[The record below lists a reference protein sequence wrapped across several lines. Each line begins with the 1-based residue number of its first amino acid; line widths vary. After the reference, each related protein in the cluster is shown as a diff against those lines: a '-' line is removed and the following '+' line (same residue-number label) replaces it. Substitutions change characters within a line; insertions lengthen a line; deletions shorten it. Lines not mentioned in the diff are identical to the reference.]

1 MQEYTHHNIHDM
13 DAFAGL
19 NTEKRAIRLANGDRP
34 GEIVHGFYA
43 LVNDSGEPLPTR
55 PVPRS
60 YKLVPHLAMFRSQA
74 HQLQESNLPTQNV
87 TITDRVYDGGLR
99 ATREIHFDDLR
110 LDMPVGDGRLQD
122 DQTAR
127 MDTINSIDQSWAFQA
142 FAGAYRAYCRNQQ
155 VFGGQK
161 LYHARRKHTR
171 NLSPESITANSI
183 IGLDTFANN
192 RDYFRRM
199 TDVRMSPEQFG
210 QIISRTLAFKKG
222 RASDIILADDELTLA
237 DKRKAT
243 INQGLLGQMV
253 HRFENES
260 TDLGSTAWAAYNA
273 LTAWATHV
281 EDDALWFDNEKGMY
295 RTQKARTTDPNR
307 VPHVRMQRQQKVR
320 DVLDSHHWQNHMLAA
335 A

>member
-1 MQEYTHHNIHDM
+1 MQEYTHNNIHDM

-19 NTEKRAIRLANGDRP
+19 HTEKRAIRLANGDKP
-34 GEIVHGFYA
+34 GRFVNGFYA
-43 LVNDSGEPLPTR
+43 LVNDYGEPLPTR

-60 YKLVPHLAMFRSQA
+60 YKLVPHLDMFKSQA
-74 HQLQESNLPTQNV
+74 AQLQDSNLPTHNV
-87 TITDRVYDGGLR
+87 TVTDRVYDGGLR

-110 LDMPVGDGRLQD
+110 LDMPTRGGGDDGQV
-122 DQTAR
+122 AR

-199 TDVRMSPEQFG
+199 TDVKMTREQFG

-222 RASDIILADDELTLA
+222 RASDVILADDNLTLA

-243 INQGLLGQMV
+243 INQSLLGQMV
-253 HRFENES
+253 HRFEDES
-260 TDLGSTAWAAYNA
+260 TELGGTAWAAYNA

-281 EDDALWFDNEKGMY
+281 EDNAAWFDDKGTY

>member
-1 MQEYTHHNIHDM
+1 MQEYTHHNITDL

-19 NTEKRAIRLANGDRP
+19 HTEKRAIRLADGDRP
-34 GEIVHGFYA
+34 GAIVHDFYA
-43 LVNDSGEPLPTR
+43 LVNSEGEPLPTR
-55 PVPRS
+55 PVS
-60 YKLVPHLAMFRSQA
+60 HGYKLVPHLDMFKSQA
-74 HQLQESNLPTQNV
+74 HQLQDSNLPTQNV

-110 LDMPVGDGRLQD
+110 LDMPVGAGRLQD

-192 RDYFRRM
+192 REYFRRM
-199 TDVRMSPEQFG
+199 TNVQMTRDQFG
-210 QIISRTLAFKKG
+210 AIMARTLCYKKG
-222 RASDIILADDELTLA
+222 RASDIIQADESMTAGEKHKLTL
-237 DKRKAT
+237 
-243 INQGLLGQMV
+243 NHGLLGQMIS
-253 HRFENES
+253 RFDNES
-260 TDLGSTAWAAYNA
+260 TDLGGTAWAGYNA

-281 EDDALWFDNEKGMY
+281 TDNALWFDDEKGMY

-320 DVLDSHHWQNHMLAA
+320 DVLDSAHWENHMLAA